1 MKIINIE
8 IDNNLPLVLI
18 AGPCLVESRDLILN
32 TAGEIKKIT
41 DELNISLIFKS
52 SYKKANRTSSNSFKG
67 IGDEEALK
75 ILDEVKN
82 EFSLPILTDIH
93 LPGEAISAADVADVL
108 QIPAFLCRQTELLE
122 AAGKTNKVVN
132 IKKGQFL
139 APEDM
144 IHAAEKVKSTGNNKI
159 LLTERGT
166 TFGYHN
172 LVVDMRSLEIMKKIG
187 YPVIMDATHSV
198 QIPSKGGVS
207 GGDRNFIIPLAKAA
221 VAVGIAALFMEV
233 HPDPENA
240 KSDAGSQFPLNQLK
254 DALKIL
260 LSIDKTIKGY

>member
-233 HPDPENA
+233 HPDR
-240 KSDAGSQFPLNQLK
+240 KSVV
-254 DALKIL
+254 
-260 LSIDKTIKGY
+260 